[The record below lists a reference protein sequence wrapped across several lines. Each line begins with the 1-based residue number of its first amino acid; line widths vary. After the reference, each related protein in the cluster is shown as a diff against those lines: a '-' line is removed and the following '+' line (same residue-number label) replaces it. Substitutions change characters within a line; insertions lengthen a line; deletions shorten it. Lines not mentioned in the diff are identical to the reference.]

1 MSQTV
6 RHIIKVKCPS
16 SIKCASSYQQRN
28 LHNLQKIKD
37 SFDEG
42 YYSDGEPGPFF
53 DMEYLEDTQYF
64 DQDALH
70 DVFPLGAGGNYSNDE
85 GN

>member
-1 MSQTV
+1 MAQTV
-6 RHIIKVKCPS
+6 QHTIKGKGPSIIKS
-16 SIKCASSYQQRN
+16 TSQYQQRN

-53 DMEYLEDTQYF
+53 DMEDIEGTQYF
-64 DQDALH
+64 YEDALP
-70 DVFPLGAGGNYSNDE
+70 DVFPLGAGENYYNY
-85 GN
+85 